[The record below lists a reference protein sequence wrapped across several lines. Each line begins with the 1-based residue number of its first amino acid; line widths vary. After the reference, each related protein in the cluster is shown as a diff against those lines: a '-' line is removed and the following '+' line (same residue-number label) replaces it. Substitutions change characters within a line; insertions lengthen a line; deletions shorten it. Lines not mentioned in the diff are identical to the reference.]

1 MSIDNDQKRV
11 IPTAELRS
19 KAGKRSRQGE
29 AELPLP
35 TELDTQRLLHTLQV
49 HKIELEMQNAELQ
62 QAADEV
68 EATRNKYT
76 ELYDFAPVGFLTLD
90 NCGVI
95 CETNLACAQLLGV
108 GRTSLI
114 NKPISMLI
122 ADAQGRSIFS
132 EHLERVVQS
141 HGIHQCE
148 IKLSQN
154 KGKVIYV
161 QFQSSALDT
170 NENKS
175 TILSSIVDITVAKQ
189 LETDIQYAREYAENI
204 VETIRE
210 PLVVLASTL
219 QILTAN
225 HCFYS
230 TFKVTPEETVG
241 QFIYDVG
248 NRQWDIPQLRILIE
262 ETLTRNTAITDYE
275 VEHDFPGIGHKTI
288 LFTAR
293 QIFRKE
299 VGSRI
304 ILLAMEDITDRKQLV
319 DELQKAHDKLEFD
332 VKKRT
337 KELTR
342 ANLQLTEEIAER
354 KKAEGSLQDTYTEIK
369 QLKDRLQA
377 ENTYLRQEVAL
388 QYNFGEI
395 IGESDAL
402 AVIFSQVEQVAP
414 MNATVLLLGE
424 TGTGKGVVARAIHR
438 SSTRKDRPLIT
449 VNCATLPAALVE
461 SELFGREKG
470 AFTGS
475 NTRQIGRFELADG
488 GTIFLDEIGELP
500 LELQSKLL
508 RVIQDGEFERLG
520 SPRTIR
526 TDVRIIAA
534 TNRNLKDE
542 IRNGKFRE
550 DLYYRLNVFP
560 VTLPPLRQRKEDIPL
575 LVNHF
580 VSKFNNKIGKKI
592 ETVSTNTLNLL
603 QDYYWPGN
611 VRELES
617 VIERAVI
624 ISPGSSLQVL
634 EHFETFQKTE
644 ELTAGAAGETAG
656 GAVKT
661 LADMERDH
669 IHEVLLKT
677 AWRVEGKGGAA
688 ILLGINPSTLR
699 ARMRK
704 IGIIRQ

>member
-1 MSIDNDQKRV
+1 M
-11 IPTAELRS
+11 P
-19 KAGKRSRQGE
+19 
-29 AELPLP
+29 PP
-35 TELDTQRLLHTLQV
+35 TELDTQRLLHTLQG
-49 HKIELEMQNAELQ
+49 HKIELEMQNADLQ

-68 EATRNKYT
+68 ETARNKYT
-76 ELYDFAPVGFLTLD
+76 ELYDFAPIGYLTLD
-90 NCGVI
+90 NGGVI
-95 CETNLACAQLLGV
+95 CEINLACAQILGV
-108 GRTSLI
+108 GRKSLI
-114 NKPISMLI
+114 NKPFGTLI
-122 ADAQGRSIFS
+122 ADAEGRSIFS
-132 EHLERVVQS
+132 EHLERVVRS
-141 HGIHQCE
+141 HGIHKCE

-154 KGKVIYV
+154 NGEVIYA

-175 TILSSIVDITVAKQ
+175 RILSSFVDITVAKQ
-189 LETDIQYAREYAENI
+189 LETEIQHAREYAENI

-210 PLVVLASTL
+210 PLVVLDSTL

-241 QFIYDVG
+241 HFIYDVG
-248 NRQWDIPQLRILIE
+248 NRQWDIPQLRVLIE
-262 ETLTRNTAITDYE
+262 EILPRNTAITDYE

-304 ILLAMEDITDRKQLV
+304 ILLAMEDISDRKQLV
-319 DELQKAHDKLEFD
+319 DALQKAHDKLESA

-337 KELTR
+337 KELTG

-354 KKAEGSLQDTYTEIK
+354 KKAEGSLQDTYKEIK
-369 QLKDRLQA
+369 RLKDQLQA
-377 ENTYLRQEVAL
+377 ENTYLQREVAL

-395 IGESDAL
+395 IGQSDVL

-438 SSTRKDRPLIT
+438 GSTRKDRPLIT
-449 VNCATLPAALVE
+449 VNCSTLPAALVE

-475 NTRQIGRFELADG
+475 DARQIGRFELADG
-488 GTIFLDEIGELP
+488 GTIFLDEIGEMP

-520 SPRTIR
+520 SPRTIK

-560 VTLPPLRQRKEDIPL
+560 VTMPPLRQRKEDIPL

-580 VSKFNNKIGKKI
+580 VAKFNKKIGKKI
-592 ETVSTNTLNLL
+592 EAISTQTLNLL

-624 ISPGSSLQVL
+624 ISPGNSLQVL
-634 EHFETFQKTE
+634 ERFETLQNTD
-644 ELTAGAAGETAG
+644 ELAGEVAGETAG
-656 GAVKT
+656 GPVKT
-661 LADMERDH
+661 LVDMERDH
-669 IHEVLLKT
+669 IHQVLMKT

-688 ILLGINPSTLR
+688 VLLGINPSTLR

-704 IGIIRQ
+704 FGIVRQPPG